1 MRKEI
6 LRIIHGITPAYA
18 GKREGPKNAQSK
30 VGDHPRVCGEKCI
43 PLTRGHGR
51 QGLPPR
57 MRGKVQLGEIDLQD
71 IWITPAYAGKSG
83 PCPDRVPPAGD
94 HPRVCGEKSQSTS
107 ASPRALGSPPRM
119 RGKGVKQSNSRIRMG
134 ITPAYA
140 GKSCIYRSTT
150 SISWDHPRVC
160 GEKRKDRLDY
170 YVPQGSPPRMRGKDV
185 PILSNP
191 PANGI
196 TPAYA
201 GKSLTA
207 SCGNT
212 GKKDHP
218 RVCGEKKLTFDA
230 GQLIP
235 GSPPRMRGKVML
247 WIPYGQHFG
256 ITPAYAGKSGCPASA
271 LQNRWDHPRV
281 CGEKLK
287 FIAAVFS
294 MWGSPP
300 RMRGKD

>member
-51 QGLPPR
+51 QGSPPR

-119 RGKGVKQSNSRIRMG
+119 RGKV
-134 ITPAYA
+134 AYTDLQ
-140 GKSCIYRSTT
+140 R
-150 SISWDHPRVC
+150 P
-160 GEKRKDRLDY
+160 
-170 YVPQGSPPRMRGKDV
+170 SP
-185 PILSNP
+185 
-191 PANGI
+191 GI

-201 GKSLTA
+201 GKSLLKLLHHV
-207 SCGNT
+207 GLR
-212 GKKDHP
+212 DHP
-218 RVCGEKKLTFDA
+218 RVCGEKAYSLV
-230 GQLIP
+230 IN
-235 GSPPRMRGKVML
+235 GS
-247 WIPYGQHFG
+247 
-256 ITPAYAGKSGCPASA
+256 
-271 LQNRWDHPRV
+271 
-281 CGEKLK
+281 E
-287 FIAAVFS
+287 
-294 MWGSPP
+294 WGSPP
-300 RMRGKD
+300 RMRGKGTKRCSSRRGGRITPAYAGKSKRIAPSSVLFGDHPRVCGEKHTTFFVRPRKWGSPPRMRGKAKNATLGGGKRGITPAYAGKRRTAA

>member
-51 QGLPPR
+51 QGSPPR

-140 GKSCIYRSTT
+140 GKRAAKAAKRAEQQ
-150 SISWDHPRVC
+150 DHPRVC
-160 GEKRKDRLDY
+160 GEKCGLY
-170 YVPQGSPPRMRGKDV
+170 LILLGITGSPPRMRGKD
-185 PILSNP
+185 
-191 PANGI
+191 
-196 TPAYA
+196 
-201 GKSLTA
+201 
-207 SCGNT
+207 
-212 GKKDHP
+212 
-218 RVCGEKKLTFDA
+218 
-230 GQLIP
+230 
-235 GSPPRMRGKVML
+235 
-247 WIPYGQHFG
+247 
-256 ITPAYAGKSGCPASA
+256 
-271 LQNRWDHPRV
+271 
-281 CGEKLK
+281 
-287 FIAAVFS
+287 
-294 MWGSPP
+294 
-300 RMRGKD
+300 

>member
-1 MRKEI
+1 MRGKDFLSRVLFALIRITPAYAGKSSASSSSVHRSRDHPRVCGEKIVLVIVFCSLMGSPPRMRGKVMRKEI

-51 QGLPPR
+51 QGSPPR

-140 GKSCIYRSTT
+140 GKR
-150 SISWDHPRVC
+150 H
-160 GEKRKDRLDY
+160 
-170 YVPQGSPPRMRGKDV
+170 
-185 PILSNP
+185 
-191 PANGI
+191 
-196 TPAYA
+196 
-201 GKSLTA
+201 TA
-207 SCGNT
+207 
-212 GKKDHP
+212 
-218 RVCGEKKLTFDA
+218 L
-230 GQLIP
+230 
-235 GSPPRMRGKVML
+235 
-247 WIPYGQHFG
+247 
-256 ITPAYAGKSGCPASA
+256 
-271 LQNRWDHPRV
+271 
-281 CGEKLK
+281 
-287 FIAAVFS
+287 
-294 MWGSPP
+294 
-300 RMRGKD
+300 

>member
-51 QGLPPR
+51 QGSPPR

-140 GKSCIYRSTT
+140 GKSSMLFPLPFP
-150 SISWDHPRVC
+150 SGDHPRVC
-160 GEKRKDRLDY
+160 GEKRHTTK
-170 YVPQGSPPRMRGKDV
+170 PEHSK
-185 PILSNP
+185 I
-191 PANGI
+191 
-196 TPAYA
+196 
-201 GKSLTA
+201 
-207 SCGNT
+207 
-212 GKKDHP
+212 
-218 RVCGEKKLTFDA
+218 
-230 GQLIP
+230 
-235 GSPPRMRGKVML
+235 GSPPRMRGKVFMQTRT
-247 WIPYGQHFG
+247 IRAFG
-256 ITPAYAGKSGCPASA
+256 ITPAYAGKSTAEPRLRITTG
-271 LQNRWDHPRV
+271 DHPRV
-281 CGEKLK
+281 CGEKTKKIPSHRPFQLHP
-287 FIAAVFS
+287 VPVSFS
-294 MWGSPP
+294 FA
-300 RMRGKD
+300 

>member
-1 MRKEI
+1 MPFKLGSPPRMRGKVMRKEI

-51 QGLPPR
+51 QGSPPR

-140 GKSCIYRSTT
+140 GKRGWKNCIEKPLGDHPRVCGEKPARRRALKRATGSPPRMRGKGADLSTVT
-150 SISWDHPRVC
+150 ASTRITPAYAGKSSRVSSFLWLFWDHPRVC
-160 GEKRKDRLDY
+160 GEKEMM
-170 YVPQGSPPRMRGKDV
+170 PP
-185 PILSNP
+185 
-191 PANGI
+191 
-196 TPAYA
+196 
-201 GKSLTA
+201 
-207 SCGNT
+207 
-212 GKKDHP
+212 
-218 RVCGEKKLTFDA
+218 
-230 GQLIP
+230 
-235 GSPPRMRGKVML
+235 
-247 WIPYGQHFG
+247 
-256 ITPAYAGKSGCPASA
+256 
-271 LQNRWDHPRV
+271 
-281 CGEKLK
+281 
-287 FIAAVFS
+287 
-294 MWGSPP
+294 
-300 RMRGKD
+300 

>member
-51 QGLPPR
+51 QGSPPR

-140 GKSCIYRSTT
+140 GKRVRPCLTCFAHR
-150 SISWDHPRVC
+150 DHPRVC
-160 GEKRKDRLDY
+160 GEKGPAMPYLLCSS
-170 YVPQGSPPRMRGKDV
+170 GSPPRMRGKAQ
-185 PILSNP
+185 PS
-191 PANGI
+191 
-196 TPAYA
+196 
-201 GKSLTA
+201 
-207 SCGNT
+207 
-212 GKKDHP
+212 
-218 RVCGEKKLTFDA
+218 
-230 GQLIP
+230 P
-235 GSPPRMRGKVML
+235 GC
-247 WIPYGQHFG
+247 
-256 ITPAYAGKSGCPASA
+256 A
-271 LQNRWDHPRV
+271 
-281 CGEKLK
+281 
-287 FIAAVFS
+287 
-294 MWGSPP
+294 
-300 RMRGKD
+300 

>member
-51 QGLPPR
+51 QGSPPR

-140 GKSCIYRSTT
+140 GKSLLFRHFLPGR
-150 SISWDHPRVC
+150 WDHPRVC
-160 GEKRKDRLDY
+160 GEKFRSGSPSGRT
-170 YVPQGSPPRMRGKDV
+170 PGSPPRMRGKVNRNFDAWHR
-185 PILSNP
+185 S
-191 PANGI
+191 GI

-201 GKSLTA
+201 GKSLFGPLDIA
-207 SCGNT
+207 
-212 GKKDHP
+212 
-218 RVCGEKKLTFDA
+218 
-230 GQLIP
+230 
-235 GSPPRMRGKVML
+235 
-247 WIPYGQHFG
+247 PY
-256 ITPAYAGKSGCPASA
+256 
-271 LQNRWDHPRV
+271 WDHPRV
-281 CGEKLK
+281 CGEK
-287 FIAAVFS
+287 
-294 MWGSPP
+294 
-300 RMRGKD
+300 

>member
-51 QGLPPR
+51 QGSPPR

-140 GKSCIYRSTT
+140 GKSKGFGCAATQD
-150 SISWDHPRVC
+150 WDHPRVC
-160 GEKRKDRLDY
+160 GEKPGTVFSVFSIAGSPPRMRGKEGETPIGETGAGITPAYAGKSCWVVVTPMLPWDHPRVCGEKKCWKLWWINGG
-170 YVPQGSPPRMRGKDV
+170 GSPPRMRGKD
-185 PILSNP
+185 
-191 PANGI
+191 
-196 TPAYA
+196 
-201 GKSLTA
+201 
-207 SCGNT
+207 
-212 GKKDHP
+212 
-218 RVCGEKKLTFDA
+218 
-230 GQLIP
+230 
-235 GSPPRMRGKVML
+235 
-247 WIPYGQHFG
+247 
-256 ITPAYAGKSGCPASA
+256 
-271 LQNRWDHPRV
+271 
-281 CGEKLK
+281 
-287 FIAAVFS
+287 
-294 MWGSPP
+294 
-300 RMRGKD
+300 